1 MWYLSGGFRESEIGP
16 ERHLVYLWGS
26 GGREERTEDTAGE
39 TDNIVRREVI
49 EVGFSCGDQALFE

>member
-1 MWYLSGGFRESEIGP
+1 MASGRV
-16 ERHLVYLWGS
+16 RS
-26 GGREERTEDTAGE
+26 GLRATWCIYGEQEAARRTEDTAGE